1 MKSVLNGFGV
11 LVKGMKRAKTVYGT
25 ILDTKLE
32 DYPMLDGHKMAV
44 FPTPDGVGGAL
55 VQGADCTP
63 SHDDALLY
71 LNGGDDLQIVQNR
84 ADAAGGRV
92 LQAKTS
98 IGENGFIAIFE
109 DTKGG
114 EVGLRSVSQSLPG
127 AALPPPHFFAYGQFF
142 DVRRA

>member
-1 MKSVLNGFGV
+1 MKSVLNGFDV
-11 LVKGMKRAKTVYGT
+11 PVKGMESA
-25 ILDTKLE
+25 KLE

-55 VQGADCTP
+55 VQGADYTLRHNGTLP
-63 SHDDALLY
+63 H
-71 LNGGDDLQIVQNR
+71 LNGGDDLQIVQDR
-84 ADAAGGRV
+84 VEAAGGAV

-98 IGENGFIAIFE
+98 IGENGFIAVFE

>member
-1 MKSVLNGFGV
+1 MKSVLNGFGG

-25 ILDTKLE
+25 ILDTELE
-32 DYPMLDGHKMAV
+32 DYPMLDGHKIVV

-63 SHDDALLY
+63 RRRASLPERRRLT
-71 LNGGDDLQIVQNR
+71 NR
-84 ADAAGGRV
+84 PRPRRGGRV

-109 DTKGG
+109 GTKGNKI
-114 EVGLRSVSQSLPG
+114 GLRLVSQSFLG
-127 AALPPPHFFAYGQFF
+127 AALPPPHLFACGQFF